1 MASLGKIAREP
12 CSNGCGTPV
21 IDRVAKAPQ
30 LYSIMAHSTQ
40 HENRLPAM
48 VWKPVPTRQ
57 TLDNYD
63 LKPLSP
69 ILLLCDRDCRMVEK
83 ELITRNPYPN

>member
-1 MASLGKIAREP
+1 
-12 CSNGCGTPV
+12 
-21 IDRVAKAPQ
+21 
-30 LYSIMAHSTQ
+30 
-40 HENRLPAM
+40 M

-69 ILLLCDRDCRMVEK
+69 ILLLCDRDCRVVEK